1 MQKCPECEGKMVKAG
16 VMQSGNSKYS
26 VMKCELCGHEEME
39 CIGLV

>member
-16 VMQSGNSKYS
+16 VMQSGKYS